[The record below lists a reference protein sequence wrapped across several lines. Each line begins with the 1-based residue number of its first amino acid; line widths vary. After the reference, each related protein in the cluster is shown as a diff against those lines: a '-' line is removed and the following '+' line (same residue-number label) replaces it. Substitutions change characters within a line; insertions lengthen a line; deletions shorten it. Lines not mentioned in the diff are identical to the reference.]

1 MPSLS
6 VSLGSV
12 SLPNPILTASGTFG
26 YAKEAARLLDLSRL
40 GGIVPKTVTVSP
52 RPGNKP
58 PRTVETTAGLLNAI
72 GLDNDGIDEFVEKK
86 YPYLRTLGCPIIAS
100 IAAKKLDDCKIFGER
115 LNELS
120 DLTAVELNV
129 SCPNVSGGVDYGT
142 DPKLCE
148 QMTRELR
155 KYLTKPFSV
164 KLSPN
169 VTKIADIAKAAE
181 FGGADMIS
189 AINTC
194 YGLAIDWRKR
204 KPRLGNG
211 CGGFS
216 GPAIKPI
223 ALRCVWQI
231 AQAVKLP
238 IIGIGGIS
246 TVDDVFDFLVAGASA
261 VEIGA
266 ANFYQPDATI
276 KILDAM
282 PIEMEK
288 AGISDLSEIIG
299 TLEM

>member
-1 MPSLS
+1 MSLA
-6 VSLGSV
+6 VTLGSV
-12 SLPNPILTASGTFG
+12 KLPNPILVASGTFG
-26 YAKEAARLLDLSRL
+26 YAAEMARLLDLSRL
-40 GGIVPKTVTVSP
+40 GGIVPKTITVTP
-52 RPGNKP
+52 RAGNPP
-58 PRTVETTAGLLNAI
+58 PRTAETTAGLLNAI
-72 GLDNDGIDEFVEKK
+72 GLDNDGIDEFVEQKL
-86 YPYLRTLGCPIIAS
+86 PYLRALGTPIIVS
-100 IAAKKLDDCKIFGER
+100 VAAKELDDCKIFGER
-115 LNELS
+115 LNGQLGI
-120 DLTAVELNV
+120 TAVELNV

-148 QMTRELR
+148 QMTSELR
-155 KYLTKPFSV
+155 KHLNAPFSV

-181 FGGADMIS
+181 AGGADMIS

-194 YGLAIDWRKR
+194 YGLAVDWRKR

-238 IIGIGGIS
+238 VIGIGGIAS
-246 TVDDVFDFLVAGASA
+246 VDDVFDFLVAGASA
-261 VEIGA
+261 VQIGT
-266 ANFYQPDATI
+266 ANFYKPTITTDIIDA
-276 KILDAM
+276 L
-282 PIEMEK
+282 PVEMER
-288 AGISDLSEIIG
+288 AGIKELSEIIG